1 LDEPGDIWLH
11 QTYTA
16 LVSFLRAWVVTAFIS
31 NSKFKKDYADVIWIK
46 TSLNFIYMK
55 ILLKL
60 QIGVLVLAMLVLNT
74 VSCTKENPPAPASNT
89 SAGLALDELVRKTGN
104 KPKPL
109 YHCPKPSANYG
120 LVTTFACLGVSN
132 PFRDQ
137 LDGYPLAADA
147 TVNLYVA
154 IEYQLPMGWLIK
166 KITPAGVVTIFS
178 GNNIAVG
185 SIDGPPNVATFRNIM
200 GMAFGPDGNL
210 YLTDSELVR
219 KVNPAGEVST
229 VAGIRGNATDHD
241 GPISQASFIGFGGL
255 TIDKQGNIFVSEY
268 DRIRKIIPGGV
279 VSTLAGSTSGSYIT
293 GYVNGTGS
301 NARFNL
307 PEGIVFDETGN
318 LYVADRGNFVI
329 RKITSSGVVTTFA
342 GSGAKGSVDGP
353 AASASFERPGYLAID
368 PAGNIYVSDYI
379 QQAIR
384 KITPDG
390 IVSTLA
396 GSKNGESGYIDGLG
410 SAALFNF
417 PVGLSADKSGNL
429 FVVDQRNKRIRKIV
443 IK

>member
-1 LDEPGDIWLH
+1 
-11 QTYTA
+11 
-16 LVSFLRAWVVTAFIS
+16 
-31 NSKFKKDYADVIWIK
+31 
-46 TSLNFIYMK
+46 MK

-74 VSCTKENPPAPASNT
+74 VSCTKEISPAPASNT
-89 SAGLALDELVRKTGN
+89 SASAGLALDELVRKTGH
-104 KPKPL
+104 KPKPPC
-109 YHCPKPSANYG
+109 HCPKPSADYG

-147 TVNLYVA
+147 AGNLYVA
-154 IEYQLPMGWLIK
+154 IQYQLPMGWLIK
-166 KITPAGVVTIFS
+166 KITPAGVVTVFS

-185 SIDGPPNVATFRNIM
+185 LIDGPPNVATFRFIM
-200 GMAFGPDGNL
+200 SMAFGPDGNL

-229 VAGIRGNATDHD
+229 AAGIRGNITDHD
-241 GPISQASFIGFGGL
+241 GPISQASFAGFSGL

-268 DRIRKIIPGGV
+268 DKIRKIIPGV
-279 VSTLAGSTSGSYIT
+279 AVSTFVGSTSGFY
-293 GYVNGTGS
+293 
-301 NARFNL
+301 
-307 PEGIVFDETGN
+307 EEIVFDEIGN
-318 LYVADRGNFVI
+318 LYAADGGNFVI

-396 GSKNGESGYIDGLG
+396 GSKNGESGYIDGIG

-417 PVGLSADKSGNL
+417 PFGLSADKSGNL
-429 FVVDQRNKRIRKIV
+429 FVVDQRNRRVRKIV